1 MDETI
6 AHKRDKAQNHQVPGD
21 WAAAQDSL
29 AAASGLSLLLVEGHQ
44 PPALAVSNNNS
55 ICQAFQSSP
64 KHVHLCD
71 PYCGIAYERA
81 LKAEEAARYRCHA
94 GLHCVAVPIN
104 LEKRELVVIGGGALF
119 FSAGYRARAGGFPL
133 GGLE

>member
-1 MDETI
+1 MDELV
-6 AHKRDKAQNHQVPGD
+6 APARDKVKAQNSKVPDHWPGL
-21 WAAAQDSL
+21 QDSL
-29 AAASGLSLLLVEGHQ
+29 AAASGLSILLVEGHQ
-44 PPALAVSNNNS
+44 PPALSISNNNS

-104 LEKRELVVIGGGALF
+104 LEKRELAVIGGMPRL
-119 FSAGYRARAGGFPL
+119 YP
-133 GGLE
+133 